1 MPTIPL
7 LTICASSP
15 DGPNSFLNDFLRI
28 LATPDVPARTGY
40 WLSRIH
46 KLLVSEVKEFHMA
59 RDKLIMSLG
68 SPIEGK
74 PGQFE
79 LKPEN
84 LAKLE
89 AELKTLDHEVDLGVP
104 ADLKLELP
112 ANFTPADWMPLINAV
127 DLFKEPV

>member
-7 LTICASSP
+7 LTICATSA
-15 DGPNSFLNDFLRI
+15 DGSQSFLNEFRRM

-46 KLLVSEVKEFHMA
+46 KLLVSEVTEFHAA
-59 RDKLIMSLG
+59 RDKLITNLG

-74 PGQFE
+74 PGEFS

-84 LAKLE
+84 VEKFKAEILSLE
-89 AELKTLDHEVDLGVP
+89 RDVDLGVP
-104 ADLKLELP
+104 HDLKLALP
-112 ANFTPADWMPLINAV
+112 ATFTPEDWLPLMNAV
-127 DLFKEPV
+127 DLFEEPQ